1 MTTEQYRDLTFQ
13 RRSLEMIEQA
23 NTIINEYAD
32 QGFTLTLR
40 QLFYQ
45 FVARGLIANTLQR
58 YSSLG
63 WTVSNGR
70 DAGLID
76 WDAIEDRSREFKR
89 PATWG
94 HPGEILDVAASQY
107 REDLWKNQPRHIE
120 LWVEKDAVSG
130 VFARVCADYRL
141 PFLAHRGNA
150 STTITHE
157 AGVRLAERIELGQ
170 EPLILHFTDHDP
182 TGLDMRRDVEQR
194 LERYARESIEVR
206 VLGLTREQVDLYNPP
221 ANPAKI
227 TDPRYAAYVREHG
240 TESWEL
246 DALSPEVLD
255 QLARDAI
262 EAELDHDTWTEAL
275 DHERRSRTKLTAL
288 VKKMTP
294 KRGK

>member
-1 MTTEQYRDLTFQ
+1 MATEQYRDLTFQ

-23 NTIINEYAD
+23 NQIINEYAD

-40 QLFYQ
+40 QLFDQ
-45 FVARGLIANTLQR
+45 FVARGLIDNTLNR

-70 DAGLID
+70 DAGLIN
-76 WDAIEDRSREFKR
+76 WDAIEDRSREFKQ

-94 HPGEILDVAASQY
+94 HPGEILDVAARQY
-107 REDLWKNQPRHIE
+107 REDLWTTQPRHIE

-150 STTITHE
+150 STTITRE
-157 AGVRLAERIELGQ
+157 AGVRLADRIELGR

-182 TGLDMRRDVEQR
+182 TGLDMRRDTQER
-194 LERYARESIEVR
+194 LERYTRESVEVR
-206 VLGLTREQVDLYNPP
+206 VLALTRAQVSQFRPP
-221 ANPAKI
+221 PNPAKI
-227 TDPRYAAYVREHG
+227 TDPRYAAYVSEHG

-262 EAELDHDTWTEAL
+262 EAELDHDAWAEAL
-275 DHERRSRTKLTAL
+275 AHEHVNRKKLAAL

-294 KRGK
+294 KRR